1 MSNLWKFKNFL
12 PNQTGN
18 RHILSVFVFSF
29 LFNRKVFVKYLLSF
43 CKVFAG
49 TCTGGRT
56 SSKPNRADTSRRLK
70 FVCQQSLKPDDNSTQ
85 RLIQS
90 RFKFQVAGDKA
101 ETMAGKRKAPVE
113 SSSDEDEEAIGVAGM
128 VAGSDSNWE
137 DQDTSDEGEAKKLR
151 IAIPKKKKV
160 RKKKSPRSPR
170 RGSEPVNIPED
181 FLSECSKLFLDKRL
195 DDKAARINW
204 GRKQV
209 KDYFETSSSKQG

>member
-90 RFKFQVAGDKA
+90 RFKFQVAGDKGGDDGREAQGSCGVELGRGRGGDRGGWHGGWQRLQLGGPGHQRRGGGQEA
-101 ETMAGKRKAPVE
+101 EDSHPEEEESEEEEVSAK
-113 SSSDEDEEAIGVAGM
+113 SSSRERAGEY
-128 VAGSDSNWE
+128 S
-137 DQDTSDEGEAKKLR
+137 
-151 IAIPKKKKV
+151 
-160 RKKKSPRSPR
+160 
-170 RGSEPVNIPED
+170 RG
-181 FLSECSKLFLDKRL
+181 FLERVQQTVSRQ
-195 DDKAARINW
+195 AAR
-204 GRKQV
+204 
-209 KDYFETSSSKQG
+209 